1 MSEQGILIRPAT
13 PDDGERLAAI
23 YRPYVEETAITF
35 EYEAPSAEEFRSR
48 IAHTLERYPYLVAQ
62 EIDDPAHL
70 LGYAYAGVY
79 HGRAAYSWSVETSIY
94 VAQDSRRRGTGS
106 LLHSEL
112 LKELGRRGIQNV
124 YACITAIPE
133 DRADDAHVTDA
144 SIRFHERQGY
154 RMIGRFRKCGY
165 KFGTWYD
172 VVWMERLI
180 GEHPTPAPRLSWE
193 Q

>member
-70 LGYAYAGVY
+70 LGYAYAGMY
-79 HGRAAYSWSVETSIY
+79 YGRAAYAWSAETSIY
-94 VAQDSRRRGTGS
+94 VAQDARRRGTGS
-106 LLHSEL
+106 LLHSAL

-172 VVWMERLI
+172 IVWMERLI

>member
-48 IAHTLERYPYLVAQ
+48 ISHTLERYPYLVAADR
-62 EIDDPAHL
+62 EDPSHI
-70 LGYAYAGVY
+70 LGYAYAGMY
-79 HGRAAYSWSVETSIY
+79 YGRTAYAWSAETSIY
-94 VAQDSRRRGTGS
+94 VAQDARRRGTGS

>member
-1 MSEQGILIRPAT
+1 MSEQGILIRPAI

-35 EYEAPSAEEFRSR
+35 EYEAPSAEEFSSR
-48 IAHTLERYPYLVAQ
+48 IAHTLERYPYLVAADR
-62 EIDDPAHL
+62 EDPSHI
-70 LGYAYAGVY
+70 LGYAYAGMY
-79 HGRAAYSWSVETSIY
+79 YGRAAYAWSAETSIY
-94 VAQDSRRRGTGS
+94 VAQDARRRGTGS

>member
-35 EYEAPSAEEFRSR
+35 EYEAPSAEEFKSR

-79 HGRAAYSWSVETSIY
+79 HGRATYSWSVETSIY
-94 VAQDSRRRGTGS
+94 VAQTDRGRG
-106 LLHSEL
+106 LGRALHAEL
-112 LKELGRRGIQNV
+112 EDELKEMGIQNM
-124 YACITAIPE
+124 YACITALPE
-133 DRADDAHVTDA
+133 DRTEDPYLGDA
-144 SIRFHERQGY
+144 SIRFHERLGY
-154 RMIGRFRKCGY
+154 ALCARFARCGY
-165 KFGTWYD
+165 KFGQWYD
-172 VVWMERLI
+172 VVWMERMI
-180 GEHPTPAPRLSWE
+180 GTHPTPAPALPWMS
-193 Q
+193 